1 MADRRKNANATEA
14 SSSKSAMMNP
24 KEPMDKFHRAVT
36 DWLKRNVP
44 TKKTKFLHS
53 HVVDYF
59 IGRKAVDLLV
69 EESPWAPVKQNTN
82 SDDKSAAATAA
93 APSLPAGHRVL
104 ATREEATELLDMML
118 RYKMFHRAKKI
129 PVTEEDKK
137 ARVGGRRRVS
147 AKERTT
153 DSEPEREGR
162 EETPPADSR
171 KESRVEDSSSA
182 ENSNNAA
189 ASATAASNN
198 DDNNNNDAQKKK
210 RKIRLDMHLDQVFL
224 DTSDAYV
231 WLYDPIPWYYW
242 LAGGAIVAVLI
253 AVCLFPLWPRRL
265 RHGAHWLAFAAA
277 CFMVGV
283 LALAVVKYA
292 LFALLYG
299 LSGGKLKF
307 WLMPN
312 LTEDVGFIR
321 SFWPLYAYK
330 YTGQVV
336 RDYDEDD
343 DQLVVADGKAG
354 GASGG
359 ADESDSNESQRSAFE
374 LIEKSKDD

>member
-14 SSSKSAMMNP
+14 SSSSSKALMNP
-24 KEPMDKFHRAVT
+24 KEPMDKFHKAVT
-36 DWLKRNVP
+36 DWLKHNVP

-69 EESPWAPVKQNTN
+69 EESPWAAVKQ
-82 SDDKSAAATAA
+82 SKRDDKSAAA
-93 APSLPAGHRVL
+93 APLPAGHRVL
-104 ATREEATELLDMML
+104 ATREEATELMDMLL

-137 ARVGGRRRVS
+137 ARPGGRRRAN
-147 AKERTT
+147 AKDRST
-153 DSEPEREGR
+153 DSEPEKDVR

-171 KESRVEDSSSA
+171 KESRVEESA
-182 ENSNNAA
+182 ENSGNNADTT
-189 ASATAASNN
+189 TAAVSN
-198 DDNNNNDAQKKK
+198 DDNNNDGDAQKKK

-253 AVCLFPLWPRRL
+253 AICLFPLWPRRL

-312 LTEDVGFIR
+312 LTEDVGFLR

-336 RDYDEDD
+336 RDYDDD
-343 DQLVVADGKAG
+343 ENEDQLMGGKTG